1 MTEMTDATRI
11 ATAAAW
17 ADGAYD
23 ELCERMTDGHVDDQT
38 LTRVADGLRLIADN
52 LFALSS
58 PFPPPPVR
66 PRFRVVK

>member
-1 MTEMTDATRI
+1 MSEMTDATRI

-23 ELCERMTDGHVDDQT
+23 VLCEHMNQGQVDDAT

-52 LFALSS
+52 LFALSA

-66 PRFRVVK
+66 PKLRAVK